1 MILLKGG
8 ISVNIY
14 KNTKKLILKSL
25 YTNYKNLNEDL
36 ENKITCEQPKN
47 SKFGDISSN
56 VILVAS
62 KTLNLEKKNIRSY
75 YKRLIKK

>member
-1 MILLKGG
+1 MLLESIRSFLILLKAG

-25 YTNYKNLNEDL
+25 YTNFKNLNEDL

-56 VILVAS
+56 VILVVS
-62 KTLNLEKKNIRSY
+62 KI
-75 YKRLIKK
+75 LI

>member
-1 MILLKGG
+1 M
-8 ISVNIY
+8 NIY

-25 YTNYKNLNEDL
+25 YSNFNNLNEDL
-36 ENKITCEQPKN
+36 ESKVTCEQPKN

-62 KTLNLEKKNIRSY
+62 KTLNLDKKKY
-75 YKRLIKK
+75 MKLLLKVY

>member
-1 MILLKGG
+1 MILLKDG

-14 KNTKKLILKSL
+14 KNTKKLILESL
-25 YTNYKNLNEDL
+25 YTNYKNINKDF

-56 VILVAS
+56 VILVVS
-62 KTLNLEKKNIRSY
+62 KTLNLDKKKNIRSY
-75 YKRLIKK
+75 YSKLY